1 MELGCRFGSPPL
13 EEALPPVGK
22 AEVCKISLLCI
33 CKDAG
38 GHPEVGLEH
47 HGLPGG
53 AESPTAVA
61 PPRGW
66 GSPGGLWW
74 QPRMPSHTQ
83 AFGIRR
89 YGMTELFKYRFRSG
103 ALISQARLVVPVC
116 HSLQRANFSSREGDG

>member
-1 MELGCRFGSPPL
+1 M
-13 EEALPPVGK
+13 GK

-61 PPRGW
+61 PPEAGALRGDCG
-66 GSPGGLWW
+66 GSPACPVT
-74 QPRMPSHTQ
+74 PRLS
-83 AFGIRR
+83 AFGA
-89 YGMTELFKYRFRSG
+89 TE
-103 ALISQARLVVPVC
+103 
-116 HSLQRANFSSREGDG
+116 